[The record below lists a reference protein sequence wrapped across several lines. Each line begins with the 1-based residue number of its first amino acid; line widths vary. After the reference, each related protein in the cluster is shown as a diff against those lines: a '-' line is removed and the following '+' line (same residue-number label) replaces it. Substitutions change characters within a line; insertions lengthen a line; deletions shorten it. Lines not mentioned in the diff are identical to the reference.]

1 MSIWIKIG
9 KHSLVAGCI
18 LILWAF
24 LCILP
29 LRSLAL
35 SKAFPSFFQV
45 PFSSNSKWIFIVIG
59 LSPLTILG
67 VPLYFFHRKYTKWD
81 GEETNKRIF
90 NKLEEYKAKGN
101 K

>member
-9 KHSLVAGCI
+9 KHSLVTGCL

-35 SKAFPSFFQV
+35 SEAFPSFFQV

-59 LSPLTILG
+59 FAPITIFG
-67 VPLYFFHRKYTKWD
+67 VPLYLLHKKYEKWD
-81 GEETNKRIF
+81 EEQTNKEILMD
-90 NKLEEYKAKGN
+90 LEKYKAKG
-101 K
+101 KK